1 MLFKENV
8 KIYSYPIEHQ
18 NFERYRKQMGRGDNV
33 ETEVDDDGLVTIDN
47 LLVAPN
53 LRNLYKYVR
62 ENGFLISIENCDREN
77 MKLFSRDIFD
87 LVRKRADGWN
97 QSLPVPVVN
106 LIEKNKLWLK
116 EN

>member
-1 MLFKENV
+1 
-8 KIYSYPIEHQ
+8 
-18 NFERYRKQMGRGDNV
+18 MGRGDNV